1 MATQEDLYTIR
12 DNLLNVDIYLGN
24 FFTFL
29 VQRLYKKDF
38 ENFRYK
44 DDIVKASEVL
54 EDYFDKL
61 SRAQPGSFYAKQKL
75 EGLYNALNT
84 KVKPLLNKLKTYED
98 WRKMHWAGFQELD
111 EELKR
116 LESVEP
122 YVEKT
127 IGLVGHN
134 IKYLEALQM
143 EGKLSNARPRPKK
156 KPEAEA
162 EAEAVAVTT
171 VGKVVAMLAVLALG
185 FTVLGGLNNLGA
197 ASLGGGLPDM
207 GTGFYLLPGSVY
219 ITSLQMVLFM
229 LASAVVVMYLA
240 GKSLGGW

>member
-1 MATQEDLYTIR
+1 MQEDLYTIR

-24 FFTFL
+24 FFAFL

-44 DDIVKASEVL
+44 DDIVKASEAL

-61 SRAQPGSFYAKQKL
+61 SRAQPGSLYAKEQL
-75 EGLYNALNT
+75 GGLYKALNT
-84 KVKPLLNKLKTYED
+84 KVRPLLNNLKTYED
-98 WRKMHWAGFQELD
+98 WRKMHWEGFQELD
-111 EELKR
+111 EELKK
-116 LESVEP
+116 LESAEP

-134 IKYLEALQM
+134 IKYLEALQA

-156 KPEAEA
+156 KPEAE
-162 EAEAVAVTT
+162 EEAVAAATAAT
-171 VGKVVAMLAVLALG
+171 AGKVVAMILVLGLG
-185 FTVLGGLNNLGA
+185 FSMLNGLKNLQA
-197 ASLGGGLPDM
+197 ASAGGGLQSLD
-207 GTGFYLLPGSVY
+207 TGFYLLPGGPF

-229 LASAVVVMYLA
+229 LSSVVVIVYLF
-240 GKSLGGW
+240 GKSFGEW